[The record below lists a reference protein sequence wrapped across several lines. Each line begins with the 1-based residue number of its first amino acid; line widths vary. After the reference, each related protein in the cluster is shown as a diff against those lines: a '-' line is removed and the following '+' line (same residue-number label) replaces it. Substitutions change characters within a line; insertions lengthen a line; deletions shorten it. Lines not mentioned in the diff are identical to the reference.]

1 MHRFRPASPKPALWL
16 AATLMAIVLPLAVPA
31 ASSAEETTLANA
43 NNYECQGFI
52 QAGQPEEGNEEQQV
66 EYQFYCNGR
75 ITGYQ
80 IQSALPLS
88 GFSSSPILTYG
99 NGQPT
104 TDQFSCSGEFP
115 GYAVNCVGSSAGPN
129 EIVKGQFSIGS
140 KLCQGPREDPLLTVT
155 YAYLEKEV
163 VTQAISGPFDLGTSP
178 RLPAQQSEHQ
188 RPARTRTRPGSSKGG
203 QGEGQ
208 EGQAEEGEEAQ
219 EGRQAL
225 QEGQGQGQ
233 EEPLAAGLAAPAGH
247 SREAGCPGRASSPG
261 RAAPARTAPASP

>member
-31 ASSAEETTLANA
+31 ASSAEETTLANP

-115 GYAVNCVGSSAGPN
+115 GYAVNCVGSSAEPN

-140 KLCQGPREDPLLTVT
+140 KLCQEPREDPLLTVT

-163 VTQAISGPFDLGTSP
+163 VTQAISGPFDLGHP
-178 RLPAQQSEHQ
+178 R
-188 RPARTRTRPGSSKGG
+188 
-203 QGEGQ
+203 
-208 EGQAEEGEEAQ
+208 
-219 EGRQAL
+219 
-225 QEGQGQGQ
+225 
-233 EEPLAAGLAAPAGH
+233 
-247 SREAGCPGRASSPG
+247 GCPPSKASTKDRLELEPVQEAAKAAKEKAKKAKLKKEKKHKKGDKLSKKAKAKAKKSRSRRA
-261 RAAPARTAPASP
+261 